1 MKQETISRG
10 QFLKEL
16 GLSSTA
22 LMAFYCMGTTL
33 TACSSGSDSPTPATP
48 TTPTT
53 PGTGTAATGLTGNT
67 DLARGKIDF
76 ALDLTAANYS
86 RLRTLGEYAW
96 VGDVMVAFVRGN
108 TYIALA
114 KACTHQGSSVQYR
127 LANDDVWCAN
137 HGSVFST
144 DGMRQSGPAT
154 GRLTMF
160 ATALSTNGNTLTI
173 KE

>member
-1 MKQETISRG
+1 MKLEPISRG

-16 GLSSTA
+16 GLSTTA

-33 TACSSGSDSPTPATP
+33 TACSTGTDPAPSTP
-48 TTPTT
+48 TTPSNPTT
-53 PGTGTAATGLTGNT
+53 PSAPTGLTGNAN
-67 DLARGKIDF
+67 LASGKIDF
-76 ALDLTAANYS
+76 ALDLTTATYNK
-86 RLRTLGEYAW
+86 LKTVGEFVW

-114 KACTHQGSSVQYR
+114 KACTHQGTSVQYR
-127 LANDDVWCAN
+127 LANDDVWCSN
-137 HGSVFST
+137 HGSVFNLT
-144 DGMRQSGPAT
+144 GVRQSGPAT

-160 ATALSTNGNTLTI
+160 VTALSTNGNSLTI